1 MFAGPIF
8 GREIITAP
16 RRIQHYAIRAG
27 YVALLFILMYTIR
40 IVTFGFQDVRNLGDL
55 AKFGSLVFQIFSIVQ
70 LSLVAF
76 FALLFSSG
84 SVAQE
89 KDRQT
94 LLILM
99 LTDLRDRELVLG
111 KLFASLWLVFVLLLA
126 SAPAFFFVF
135 LLGGTTIDQI
145 LWSLAICGSTAVAA
159 GSWGSLV
166 AFWREKT
173 FQTLAIGAIGLL
185 LFLVAVEL
193 GVWVFGANSILGGIV
208 ASGNPYRTLWAV
220 IAPLDS
226 AEGISSLQMAGA
238 KTVLGMLIVSI
249 LVNVVTIT
257 RLRIWNPSRTL
268 HQRIGEG
275 EKEID
280 AGTGKKRTIWD
291 RPVIWREIKTR
302 AYGRK
307 AILIKLAY
315 FVLAVLLFLSV
326 SDSSG
331 SSALFQIVSPQG
343 LILLALCLLSL
354 MLINAQGVTS
364 FTSERDQNT
373 LELLLMTDI
382 TPKEFIFGKI
392 GGVFFN
398 AKEIVLLPI
407 LFVIYFS
414 IQDFIRIESA
424 IYFIAGFLLLTL
436 FSATLGLH
444 SGLSFSKSR
453 SAIANSLGTMF
464 FLFIGIIIFMLLLIE
479 ARSSFIQQFVGFLLF
494 IIIGS
499 IALYISLSYRNPST
513 AFVISAICL
522 PFGTF
527 YAMTEFLL
535 QHTLGVCVPILA
547 VYGFT
552 TYSMLVPAVSEFD
565 FALGRSSI
573 ERG

>member
-8 GREIITAP
+8 SREILTAP
-16 RRIQHYAIRAG
+16 RRIEHYAIRAG
-27 YVALLFILMYTIR
+27 YVTLLFVLMYTIR
-40 IVTFGFQDVRNLGDL
+40 IVTFGFQDVRNLGEI

-76 FALLFSSG
+76 FALLFSTG
-84 SVAQE
+84 NIAQE

-94 LLILM
+94 LLIMM

-135 LLGGTTIDQI
+135 LLGGTTIEQI
-145 LWSLAICGSTAVAA
+145 FWSLAISAATVVAA

-173 FQTLAIGAIGLL
+173 FQSLAIGVIGLL
-185 LFLVAVEL
+185 MFLVAVEL
-193 GVWVFGANSILGGIV
+193 GVWLLGDESVVGGLV
-208 ASGNPYRTLWAV
+208 AAGNPYRTLWII

-226 AEGISSLQMAGA
+226 PEGISSLHQAGE
-238 KTVLGMLIVSI
+238 KTVLGMLMVSVVI
-249 LVNVVTIT
+249 NVVTIS

-268 HQRIGEG
+268 HKKIGE
-275 EKEID
+275 EDEEID
-280 AGTGKKRTIWD
+280 SKSRKRRTIWD
-291 RPVIWREIKTR
+291 QPVIWREIKTR

-307 AILIKLAY
+307 AIFIKLAY
-315 FVLAVLLFLSV
+315 FVLAVLLLLSAS
-326 SDSSG
+326 SDSG
-331 SSALFQIVSPQG
+331 ATAIFKIVSQQG
-343 LILLALCLLSL
+343 VILLALCLLSL

-364 FTSERDQNT
+364 FTSEKDQKT

-392 GGVFFN
+392 GGVIFN
-398 AKEIVLLPI
+398 TKEIILIPI
-407 LFVIYFS
+407 LIVIYFAFGS
-414 IQDFIRIESA
+414 FIRTESA
-424 IYFIAGFLLLTL
+424 IYFMSGFLLLTL
-436 FSATLGLH
+436 FATTLGLH

-464 FLFIGIIIFMLLLIE
+464 FLFIGIIVFMLLLIE
-479 ARSSFIQQFVGFLLF
+479 ARSSFIQQFFGFLLF
-494 IIIGS
+494 IIVGS

-535 QHTLGVCVPILA
+535 HHTLGVCVPIVA

-552 TYSMLVPAVSEFD
+552 TYSMLVPAISEFD

-573 ERG
+573 EKG